1 MFDQLSSLNTSRTNW
16 RVKVRVTRMW
26 PSGSNASNGKDG
38 IVKGYN
44 LILLDDD
51 NCHVHA
57 YVYGDNGKKLSE
69 PIVEGGLYILSN
81 FFTREALGSLKP
93 VSSKIIINFSPA
105 TSVELVPEDDFMIP
119 FHKFE
124 FVDLSE
130 LFSLASSYANPKT
143 PDYSTDVIGAVE
155 DFEKLSI
162 IGTMFGDREIVKFR
176 LTDGRHSHQVTVWGK
191 LAVSTNLAFTEATEK
206 PVIAI
211 LSSTKLK
218 IFNNAVQIST
228 LPSSR
233 VYMNLDTDIV
243 DAMRQRLYSDGYVA
257 PERSLSTH
265 TDSST
270 VSVTPIETL
279 SLKELSEK
287 TSTEM
292 LDAFF
297 LCKVKVKAV
306 EETSAWWFFS
316 CIGCGEEAYT
326 VERKFKCT
334 AKCQGGY
341 PVSEKR
347 YRIVILAEDPTEGY
361 NFVLLDRAAKRL
373 LGKTATKLI
382 AENSKLTSTEFPKN
396 IRDIAGKDITLK
408 IQLRSDNILMN
419 SRLYYASDAFEAGQ
433 TSFSVG
439 DATTSTASAMG
450 DNNVVDL
457 EENNN
462 TPGNT
467 PSSSRSTN
475 KKIKRV
481 R

>member
-26 PSGSNASNGKDG
+26 SSGSNASNGKDG
-38 IVKGYN
+38 IIKGYN

-57 YVYGDNGKKLSE
+57 YVYGDNWKKLSE

-162 IGTMFGDREIVKFR
+162 IGTMFGDRKIVKFC
-176 LTDGRHSHQVTVWGK
+176 LTDG
-191 LAVSTNLAFTEATEK
+191 
-206 PVIAI
+206 
-211 LSSTKLK
+211 
-218 IFNNAVQIST
+218 
-228 LPSSR
+228 
-233 VYMNLDTDIV
+233 
-243 DAMRQRLYSDGYVA
+243 
-257 PERSLSTH
+257 
-265 TDSST
+265 
-270 VSVTPIETL
+270 
-279 SLKELSEK
+279 
-287 TSTEM
+287 
-292 LDAFF
+292 
-297 LCKVKVKAV
+297 
-306 EETSAWWFFS
+306 S

-326 VERKFKCT
+326 VEGKFKCT
-334 AKCQGGY
+334 TKCQGSY

-347 YRIVILAEDPTEGY
+347 YRIVILAEDSTEGY

-396 IRDIAGKDITLK
+396 IRDITGKDITLK
-408 IQLRSDNILMN
+408 IQLIRSDNILMN
-419 SRLYYASDAFEAGQ
+419 SRLYYASDAFENGQ
-433 TSFSVG
+433 TSFSIG

-450 DNNVVDL
+450 D
-457 EENNN
+457 E
-462 TPGNT
+462 
-467 PSSSRSTN
+467 
-475 KKIKRV
+475 K
-481 R
+481 

>member
-26 PSGSNASNGKDG
+26 PSGSKASNGNDG
-38 IVKGYN
+38 IKGYN

-57 YVYGDNGKKLSE
+57 YVYADNWKKLSG

-81 FFTREALGSLKP
+81 FFTREALGSLKL
-93 VSSKIIINFSPA
+93 VSSKIIINVSLA
-105 TSVELVPEDDFMIP
+105 TSVELIPEDDFMIL

-130 LFSLASSYANPKT
+130 LFSLAN
-143 PDYSTDVIGAVE
+143 VIRAVE

-176 LTDGRHSHQVTVWGK
+176 LTDGRHTHQVTVWGK
-191 LAVSTNLAFTEATEK
+191 LAVSTNSVFTEATEK

-218 IFNNAVQIST
+218 IFKNSVQIST

-243 DAMRQRLYSDGYVA
+243 AAMRQRLYSDGYVA

-265 TDSST
+265 TYSST
-270 VSVTPIETL
+270 MATPIKTL

-292 LDAFF
+292 LD
-297 LCKVKVKAV
+297 VV
-306 EETSAWWFFS
+306 EETSA
-316 CIGCGEEAYT
+316 
-326 VERKFKCT
+326 
-334 AKCQGGY
+334 
-341 PVSEKR
+341 
-347 YRIVILAEDPTEGY
+347 
-361 NFVLLDRAAKRL
+361 
-373 LGKTATKLI
+373 
-382 AENSKLTSTEFPKN
+382 
-396 IRDIAGKDITLK
+396 
-408 IQLRSDNILMN
+408 
-419 SRLYYASDAFEAGQ
+419 
-433 TSFSVG
+433 
-439 DATTSTASAMG
+439 
-450 DNNVVDL
+450 
-457 EENNN
+457 
-462 TPGNT
+462 
-467 PSSSRSTN
+467 
-475 KKIKRV
+475 
-481 R
+481 

>member
-51 NCHVHA
+51 NCHVPA

-81 FFTREALGSLKP
+81 FFTREAL
-93 VSSKIIINFSPA
+93 
-105 TSVELVPEDDFMIP
+105 
-119 FHKFE
+119 
-124 FVDLSE
+124 
-130 LFSLASSYANPKT
+130 
-143 PDYSTDVIGAVE
+143 DVIGAVE

-292 LDAFF
+292 LDA
-297 LCKVKVKAV
+297 V

-326 VERKFKCT
+326 VEGKFKCT

>member
-1 MFDQLSSLNTSRTNW
+1 
-16 RVKVRVTRMW
+16 MW

-38 IVKGYN
+38 IIKGYN

-57 YVYGDNGKKLSE
+57 YVYGDNWKKLSE
-69 PIVEGGLYILSN
+69 PIVEGRLYILSN

-105 TSVELVPEDDFMIP
+105 TSVELVPDDDFMIP

-233 VYMNLDTDIV
+233 VYMNLDSDIV
-243 DAMRQRLYSDGYVA
+243 AAMRQRLYSDGYVA

-270 VSVTPIETL
+270 VSVTTIETL

-292 LDAFF
+292 LD
-297 LCKVKVKAV
+297 V
-306 EETSAWWFFS
+306 T
-316 CIGCGEEAYT
+316 
-326 VERKFKCT
+326 
-334 AKCQGGY
+334 
-341 PVSEKR
+341 
-347 YRIVILAEDPTEGY
+347 EDPTEGY
-361 NFVLLDRAAKRL
+361 NFILLDRAAKRL

-382 AENSKLTSTEFPKN
+382 AENSKLTNTEFPKN